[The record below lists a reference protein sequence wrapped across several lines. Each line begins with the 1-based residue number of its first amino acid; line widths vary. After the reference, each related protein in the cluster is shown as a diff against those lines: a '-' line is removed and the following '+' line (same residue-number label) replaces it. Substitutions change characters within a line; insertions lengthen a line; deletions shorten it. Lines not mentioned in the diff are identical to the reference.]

1 MGNTTVSPTHEQLFG
16 GGATIGNAAEIQS
29 ELRSRRDRKPSS
41 ELNFASSKANR
52 TACFDGKRC
61 YITDSELKPLA
72 YFDADAYIAACG
84 ISDDG
89 SVALFQTAYGPSGE
103 VTMLIDANTF
113 STIAAGAVPVS
124 VNAVRGV
131 NVDSAR
137 KKFTLFTAMKRE
149 TEWSEKHGFTFNFEP
164 TEPADKPQEI
174 PDYGTMKAAAR
185 MGIPYEEYAAILK
198 KSRDEVGSDD
208 SWEKELDAK
217 NRAKAGIDG
226 PDAETLERDAERLK
240 QYEERTDLSPYELLE
255 KAQNCMDELKGAYTE
270 QAEQKAV
277 EYLNLSALNP
287 KMSTYQLSNAYK
299 ELGQIY
305 DQNDLKQKA
314 LDAYREG
321 LRLNPGLPVKK
332 RIKQL
337 EKELNA

>member
-1 MGNTTVSPTHEQLFG
+1 
-16 GGATIGNAAEIQS
+16 
-29 ELRSRRDRKPSS
+29 
-41 ELNFASSKANR
+41 
-52 TACFDGKRC
+52 
-61 YITDSELKPLA
+61 
-72 YFDADAYIAACG
+72 
-84 ISDDG
+84 
-89 SVALFQTAYGPSGE
+89 
-103 VTMLIDANTF
+103 
-113 STIAAGAVPVS
+113 
-124 VNAVRGV
+124 
-131 NVDSAR
+131 
-137 KKFTLFTAMKRE
+137 
-149 TEWSEKHGFTFNFEP
+149 
-164 TEPADKPQEI
+164 
-174 PDYGTMKAAAR
+174 

-255 KAQNCMDELKGAYTE
+255 KAQNCMDELKEAYTE

-305 DQNDLKQKA
+305 DQSGHKQKA

-321 LRLNPGLPVKK
+321 LRLNPGLSVKK